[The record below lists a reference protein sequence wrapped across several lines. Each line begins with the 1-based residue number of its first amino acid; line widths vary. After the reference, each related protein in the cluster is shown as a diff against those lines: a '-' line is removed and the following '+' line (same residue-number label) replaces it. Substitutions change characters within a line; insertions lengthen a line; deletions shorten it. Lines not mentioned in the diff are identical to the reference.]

1 MRFKDDPNKLNRS
14 KEISALESHFK
25 ELHPKLSDST
35 KKKVLKINKSQI
47 SASTTGYKFTRKAE
61 KSPEQSSHAELSP
74 LPLKQLDVLL
84 QDPENDPQ
92 ELQKQKT
99 ELLALPVD
107 AEYGDLMQIMESN
120 RRRSVFDND
129 FYNDPHITIQDMK

>member
-47 SASTTGYKFTRKAE
+47 SASTTGYKFTQKVD
-61 KSPEQSSHAELSP
+61 KSPEQSSHAELSSI
-74 LPLKQLDVLL
+74 PLKQVDALL
-84 QDPENDPQ
+84 QDPENDQQ
-92 ELQKQKT
+92 ELQKK
-99 ELLALPVD
+99 
-107 AEYGDLMQIMESN
+107 
-120 RRRSVFDND
+120 
-129 FYNDPHITIQDMK
+129 